1 MTLTTPALAA
11 PTASSRAEHSGPTAG
26 THGVPNHPF
35 PTRLGEPLNPHQEAT
50 PMSLHYYATP
60 TAACPSCDSM
70 ATLDALGIKFGV
82 RQQST
87 EYFLDELPN
96 HKQRA
101 LRDVATIHVQHGRA
115 VLLRVAPDLLISDLP
130 AIAVCA
136 FDVAAHAD
144 QWTTVAMQC
153 PHLDHQDCQV
163 IGVAIPATARLD
175 EELEALTA
183 ATQPATTTHQEVA
196 TL

>member
-26 THGVPNHPF
+26 THGVPNHPI

-82 RQQST
+82 RQQTSST
-87 EYFLDELPN
+87 SSP
-96 HKQRA
+96 
-101 LRDVATIHVQHGRA
+101 
-115 VLLRVAPDLLISDLP
+115 
-130 AIAVCA
+130 
-136 FDVAAHAD
+136 
-144 QWTTVAMQC
+144 TTSSERSVTS
-153 PHLDHQDCQV
+153 P
-163 IGVAIPATARLD
+163 PSTSS
-175 EELEALTA
+175 TA
-183 ATQPATTTHQEVA
+183 AQSSCASPPTY
-196 TL
+196 